1 MKKANITAAIIG
13 IGFSACIYIA
23 TLSFKKFKNV
33 PIGPEFFPRWLAI
46 GLFICSAVLLFQA
59 IKTKPAEAK
68 PGTEGGPPAPNNPA
82 PTLSLFDKGMQRLL
96 FGLAIIIVYAI
107 SWNFLGFII
116 ATPLGLFALMFLLGL
131 RRYKVMVAFSL
142 GAMIVIFCAF
152 RYLLGIDMPLGFL
165 YGII

>member
-1 MKKANITAAIIG
+1 MKKANIAASIIG
-13 IGFSACIYIA
+13 MGFSAGVYIA

-46 GLFICSAVLLFQA
+46 GLFICSAVLLIQA
-59 IKTKPAEAK
+59 VKVK
-68 PGTEGGPPAPNNPA
+68 PGTGGGQANNPA
-82 PTLSLFDKGMQRLL
+82 PTLSLRDKGMQRLL
-96 FGLAIIIVYAI
+96 FGVAIIVIYAF
-107 SWNFLGFII
+107 SWKLLGFII

-131 RRYKVMVAFSL
+131 RRYRAMVAFSF

-152 RYLLGIDMPLGFL
+152 RYLLGIDMPLGLL